1 MLGTP
6 PSVRSPKVR
15 KDKTACALKPT
26 PGANKEDVRLRWYSG
41 GKPKI
46 REDRAIQASW
56 RGVSSG
62 PVAFVE
68 QDEEDRMEMR
78 ARLSCSALMLH

>member
-15 KDKTACALKPT
+15 EDKTACALKPT

-46 REDRAIQASW
+46 REDRAMQTSW
-56 RGVSSG
+56 RGVNNG
-62 PVAFVE
+62 PHGL
-68 QDEEDRMEMR
+68 RR
-78 ARLSCSALMLH
+78 AGRRGLPGDAGPFEL